1 MRNLRLTLTRCDLTV
16 CKAIRWE
23 VSAALSHSKG
33 DRLPSYRTARS
44 RVRSSPSPTGALT
57 CKSRS
62 KNLHTRFTDRFSHSD
77 GTIDYQARQHQIDFV
92 LSPYYDA
99 DNLDFADGLK
109 TLQLAYRDTLL
120 YTERESQKTTGLDAL
135 GVRQAETLS
144 PPAINDP
151 PMPIAPS
158 NGHLAVDA
166 EGLALNA
173 DGTYVPL
180 LLGCDSVLM
189 DSDRAV
195 SGSARN
201 MDRTST

>member
-1 MRNLRLTLTRCDLTV
+1 M
-16 CKAIRWE
+16 
-23 VSAALSHSKG
+23 
-33 DRLPSYRTARS
+33 
-44 RVRSSPSPTGALT
+44 
-57 CKSRS
+57 
-62 KNLHTRFTDRFSHSD
+62 
-77 GTIDYQARQHQIDFV
+77 

-109 TLQLAYRDTLL
+109 TLQLTYRDTLL

-173 DGTYVPL
+173 DGTYVRIFL
-180 LLGCDSVLM
+180 VFDTVLM
-189 DSDRAV
+189 DNECAG
-195 SGSARN
+195 SGSAKN
-201 MDRTST
+201 TGLTYI